1 MQLPKFGPVL
11 AAGLGL
17 TAFVSAQAAVRYAVP
32 PAAILKAMRA
42 PRPPRALMSPQRDYL
57 LLMDAVPNPDIRE
70 LAEPMLRI
78 AGIRIDP
85 ASNSMHAEP
94 AVRNLRLVSVR
105 TGAAQPV
112 AMTAALAH
120 ITAPEWAP
128 DGRHFAFTNV
138 TRRGIELWIGDVA
151 TASARRV
158 PAARLNAVSGAPFA
172 WQNSSVLLCQLVPA
186 GRGPAPADPAVPAGP
201 VVTESDGH
209 AVPAPT
215 YEDLLKTPHDEDLYD
230 YYATS
235 QLARVAVAGGA
246 ITRVG
251 RPGIY
256 AEAVPS
262 PDGRHLLVARV
273 HRPYSYLVPDT
284 EFPRAYEVWSASGER
299 ERLLRDQPLEGGY
312 RRGHIDPGP
321 RGWEWDA
328 LQPATLIYEV
338 AMDGGNPDRPAQFRD
353 QVMRLAA
360 PYQGDGTQYFKTPWR
375 FAGLQWGAA
384 GDLAVMRENDRRR
397 GTRAY
402 FFAPEHPEAMR
413 LAWTLPP
420 QDRYDDP
427 GAPVAAFGSALKGR
441 PNPGGRGGAP
451 LLEENGGA
459 IYLTGVGASN
469 TGDHPFLDRMDTQS
483 LQKQRLFQSP
493 AGSYETVNDLL
504 TTDASQVVISHE
516 SQTDPPN
523 LYVRALPAAPD
534 AGLGRALTHYAD
546 PAPEVRRMRKQL
558 ITYKRPSDGLELST
572 MVYFPPDYQPGT
584 RYPAIV
590 WAYPTEFA
598 TAKAA
603 GEVAGSTD
611 RFTILTGYSQL
622 YLALD
627 GYVVLDNMTMPI
639 LSKDGNVRDANDTY
653 VQQLVEDAA
662 AGVNEAARLGFI
674 DPDRVGVAGHSY
686 GAFMVANLMAHSHL
700 FKAGNAQSG
709 AYNRTLTPFGFQNE
723 VRTYWD
729 DPKLYYDMSPFDFAQ
744 NIKAPILL
752 IHGMADNNSGTF
764 PIQSERMYAAIQGN
778 GGTVRFVYLPFEAHG
793 YLAQQ
798 TIEDVVAEMDTW
810 FNKYVRNAAG
820 AAATGN

>member
-1 MQLPKFGPVL
+1 MQPRRLCLYAL
-11 AAGLGL
+11 ASLVATSTL
-17 TAFVSAQAAVRYAVP
+17 AAQAAARYERP
-32 PAAILKAMRA
+32 PAAILRVMLA
-42 PRPPRALMSPQRDYL
+42 PRPPRALASPQRDYL
-57 LLMDAVPNPDIRE
+57 ILMDAVPNPDISE
-70 LAEPMLRI
+70 LAQPMLRI

-85 ASNSMHAEP
+85 ASNGMHAEP
-94 AVRNLRLVSVR
+94 QVKALRLVR
-105 TGAAQPV
+105 IRDGATRPV
-112 AMTAALAH
+112 AMTAALEH

-138 TRRGIELWIGDVA
+138 TRRGIELWIGDTA
-151 TASARRV
+151 AASAHRV
-158 PAARLNAVSGAPFA
+158 LGVRLNAVTGAPFTWDGSA
-172 WQNSSVLLCQLVPA
+172 TLLCKLVPA
-186 GRGPAPADPAVPAGP
+186 RRAGAPLQPKVPSGP
-201 VVTESDGH
+201 VVTESDGR

-215 YEDLLKTPHDEDLYD
+215 YEDLLKNPHDEDLYD

-235 QLARVAVAGGA
+235 QLARVGIAGGPIVSLGA
-246 ITRVG
+246 
-251 RPGIY
+251 PEIY
-256 AEAVPS
+256 AEATPS
-262 PDGRHLLVARV
+262 PDHKHVLIARV
-273 HRPYSYLVPDT
+273 HRPYSYLVP
-284 EFPRAYEVWSASGER
+284 EYQFPRAYEVWSSTGQR
-299 ERLLRDQPLEGGY
+299 ERLLRDQPLEGRY

-328 LQPATLIYEV
+328 IEPATLLYEV
-338 AMDGGNPDRPAQFRD
+338 ALDGGNPDRPAEYRD

-360 PYQGDGTQYFKTPWR
+360 PFQGEGTPYFKTAWR
-375 FAGLQWGAA
+375 FAGLQWGAERDVA
-384 GDLAVMRENDRRR
+384 LMRENDRRR
-397 GTRAY
+397 GTRAWL
-402 FFAPEHPEAMR
+402 FKPDAPDAMR
-413 LAWTLPP
+413 QAWTLAP

-427 GAPVAAFGSALKGR
+427 GTPMAAFGAALKGR
-441 PNPGGRGGAP
+441 NNPGGRGGAP
-451 LLEENGGA
+451 LLEEAQGG
-459 IYLTGVGASN
+459 IYLTGAGSSN
-469 TGDHPFLDRMDTQS
+469 TGDHPFLDRLDTQT

-493 AGSYETVNDLL
+493 VGSYETVNDLL
-504 TTDASQVVISHE
+504 TPDASQVLISHE

-523 LYVRALPAAPD
+523 LYARSLPAAAD
-534 AGLGRALTHYAD
+534 AGLGRALTHYSD
-546 PAPEVRRMRKQL
+546 PAPEVRRIRKQL

-572 MVYFPPDYQPGT
+572 MVYLPPDYQPGT

-598 TAKAA
+598 TANAA

-653 VQQLVEDAA
+653 VPQLVEDAS
-662 AGVNEAARLGFI
+662 AGVHEAARLGFI

-686 GAFMVANLMAHSHL
+686 GAFMVANLMAHSNL

-723 VRTYWD
+723 VRTYWE

-764 PIQSERMYAAIQGN
+764 PIQSERLYAAIQGL
-778 GGTVRFVYLPFEAHG
+778 GGTVRFVYLPYEAHG

-798 TIEDVVAEMDTW
+798 TIEDVVAEMDSW
-810 FNKYVRNAAG
+810 FNKYVKNPRPVAAG
-820 AAATGN
+820 N

>member
-1 MQLPKFGPVL
+1 MQLRRTCLFALASLALSSCL
-11 AAGLGL
+11 AA
-17 TAFVSAQAAVRYAVP
+17 QAVAHYQRP
-32 PAAILKAMRA
+32 PEAILKVMLA
-42 PRPPRALMSPQRDYL
+42 PRPPRALASPQRDEL
-57 LLMDAVPNPDIRE
+57 LLMDVVPNPDIAE
-70 LAEPMLRI
+70 LAQPMLRI

-85 ASNSMHAEP
+85 ASNGMHAEP
-94 AVRNLRLVSVR
+94 QVKNLRLVR
-105 TGAAQPV
+105 IRDGATRPV
-112 AMTAALAH
+112 ALTAALEH
-120 ITAPEWAP
+120 ITALEWAP

-138 TRRGIELWIGDVA
+138 TRHGIELWIGDTT
-151 TASARRV
+151 TARAHRV
-158 PAARLNAVSGAPFA
+158 PALRLNAVTGSPFA
-172 WQNSSVLLCQLVPA
+172 WQDSGVLLCKLVPA
-186 GRGPAPADPAVPAGP
+186 GRGLPPVQPAVPAGP
-201 VVTESDGH
+201 VVTESDGR

-215 YEDLLKTPHDEDLYD
+215 YEDLLKNPHDEDLFD
-230 YYATS
+230 YFATS
-235 QLARVAVAGGA
+235 QLARVAIASGVVTKIGA
-246 ITRVG
+246 
-251 RPGIY
+251 PGIY
-256 AEAVPS
+256 PEAVVS
-262 PDGRHLLVARV
+262 PNHRHLLVARV
-273 HRPYSYLVPDT
+273 HRPYSYLVPDS
-284 EFPRAYEVWSASGER
+284 EFPRAYEVWSASGQR
-299 ERLLRDQPLEGGY
+299 ERLLRDQPLGGRF

-328 LQPATLIYEV
+328 LQPATLIYET
-338 AMDGGNPDRPAQFRD
+338 ALDGGNPDKPADYRD

-360 PYQGDGTQYFKTPWR
+360 PFQGEGTPYFKTEWR
-375 FAGLQWGAA
+375 FAGLQWGAE
-384 GDLAVMRENDRRR
+384 GDIAFLRENDRRR

-402 FFAPEHPEAMR
+402 FFAPDHPEAMR
-413 LAWTLPP
+413 VAWTLPP

-427 GAPVAAFGSALKGR
+427 GSPMAAFGAALKGR
-441 PNPGGRGGAP
+441 SNPGGRGGSP
-451 LLEENGGA
+451 LLEEAGGA
-459 IYLTGVGASN
+459 IYLTGAGASD
-469 TGDHPFLDRMDTQS
+469 TGDHPFLDRLDIQS

-493 AGSYETVNDLL
+493 AGSYETVADLV
-504 TTDASQVVISHE
+504 TPDASQALIEHE

-523 LYVRALPAAPD
+523 LYLRALPAATD
-534 AGLGRALTHYAD
+534 SGLGGALTHYTD
-546 PAPEVRRMRKQL
+546 PAPEVRRIRKQL

-572 MVYFPPDYQPGT
+572 MVYFPPDYQQGT
-584 RYPAIV
+584 RAPAIV

-598 TAKAA
+598 SAKSA

-653 VQQLVEDAA
+653 VQQLVEDAT

-686 GAFMVANLMAHSHL
+686 GAFMVANLMAHSNL

-729 DPKLYYDMSPFDFAQ
+729 DPKLYFDMSPFDFAQ

-764 PIQSERMYAAIQGN
+764 PIQSERLYAAIQGL
-778 GGTVRFVYLPFEAHG
+778 GGTVRFVYLPYEAHG

-798 TIEDVVAEMDTW
+798 TIEDVVWEMDSW
-810 FNKYVRNAAG
+810 FNKYVKNAASG
-820 AAATGN
+820 TR